1 LSDGRFDEDTF
12 EALLTEDRM
21 PPLISRYWIIKIQA
35 RFMAGDYRA
44 GLIAAESARKWLWS
58 SESFIQSLDYHYYVA
73 LTLTACYETGSADEQ
88 RGWHERLTAHQE
100 QLREWAENY
109 QPTFGDK
116 HALVSAELARIES
129 RPVDAM
135 RLYEEA
141 IRAARENGFVQ
152 NEGLAYEVA
161 ARFYMA
167 LGLETIADAQLRNA
181 RHCYLRWGAD
191 GKVRQLD
198 RLYPHLTA
206 VEGHRPPAGTGSP
219 VQQLDVATV
228 VKASQAVSSE
238 IVFSKLIER
247 LMTIAVENAGA
258 DRGLLILPAD
268 DAYLIQAEA
277 QATDDRVEVALCQTP
292 ISGTTCPESL
302 VRYVIRTHESVIL
315 DDASRPNLFSDDNYL
330 RGRQTKSILCLPLI
344 KQGRLTG
351 LIYLENKLASG
362 AFTADRSAVLELMA
376 AQAAISLENTRLY
389 SDLQEREA
397 KAREA
402 QMALAH
408 ANRVTTMG
416 QLTASI
422 AHEVNQPIAAV
433 VTNAHA
439 ALRFLGG
446 QPANLEEVRQALD
459 RIIRD
464 GNRAGDVIGRIRAL
478 IKKVPARQAE
488 LDINEAILEV
498 IELMRSELLR
508 NGVALQTELANGL
521 PLTRGDRIQVQ
532 QIVLNLIMNAVE
544 AMADVS
550 NGSRDLLISTAGDI
564 SNGVLVTVRDS
575 GPGLTPESL
584 ERLFDPFYTTK
595 PGGMGMGLSICRSII
610 EAHGGRVWAAAT
622 VPRGASFQF
631 TLPAH
636 SSDGVAT

>member
-1 LSDGRFDEDTF
+1 
-12 EALLTEDRM
+12 
-21 PPLISRYWIIKIQA
+21 
-35 RFMAGDYRA
+35 
-44 GLIAAESARKWLWS
+44 
-58 SESFIQSLDYHYYVA
+58 
-73 LTLTACYETGSADEQ
+73 
-88 RGWHERLTAHQE
+88 
-100 QLREWAENY
+100 
-109 QPTFGDK
+109 
-116 HALVSAELARIES
+116 
-129 RPVDAM
+129 
-135 RLYEEA
+135 
-141 IRAARENGFVQ
+141 
-152 NEGLAYEVA
+152 
-161 ARFYMA
+161 
-167 LGLETIADAQLRNA
+167 
-181 RHCYLRWGAD
+181 
-191 GKVRQLD
+191 
-198 RLYPHLTA
+198 
-206 VEGHRPPAGTGSP
+206 
-219 VQQLDVATV
+219 
-228 VKASQAVSSE
+228 
-238 IVFSKLIER
+238 
-247 LMTIAVENAGA
+247 
-258 DRGLLILPAD
+258 
-268 DAYLIQAEA
+268 
-277 QATDDRVEVALCQTP
+277 
-292 ISGTTCPESL
+292 
-302 VRYVIRTHESVIL
+302 VIRTHDSVIL

-330 RGRQTKSILCLPLI
+330 RGRNTKSILCLPLI

-351 LIYLENKLASG
+351 LIYLENRLTSG

-446 QPANLEEVRQALD
+446 QPADLEEVRQALD

-464 GNRAGDVIGRIRAL
+464 GNRAGDVIGRIRDL

-498 IELMRSELLR
+498 IEIMRSELLR

-550 NGSRDLLISTAGDI
+550 NGSRDLLIRTAGDI

-622 VPRGASFQF
+622 APRGASFQF
-631 TLPAH
+631 TLPAAVKA
-636 SSDGVAT
+636 SRPDGPRVPLKEPSLEMRSFPVASVDSRQAGLCDLMARSGTTAPRR

>member
-1 LSDGRFDEDTF
+1 
-12 EALLTEDRM
+12 
-21 PPLISRYWIIKIQA
+21 
-35 RFMAGDYRA
+35 
-44 GLIAAESARKWLWS
+44 
-58 SESFIQSLDYHYYVA
+58 
-73 LTLTACYETGSADEQ
+73 
-88 RGWHERLTAHQE
+88 
-100 QLREWAENY
+100 
-109 QPTFGDK
+109 
-116 HALVSAELARIES
+116 
-129 RPVDAM
+129 M

-141 IRAARENGFVQ
+141 IRVARENGFVQ

-167 LGLETIADAQLRNA
+167 RGLETIADAYLRNA
-181 RHCYLRWGAD
+181 RDCYLRWGAD

-206 VEGHRPPAGTGSP
+206 VEGHRLPAGIGSP
-219 VQQLDVATV
+219 VQQLDLATV

-238 IVFSKLIER
+238 IVLPRLIER
-247 LMTIAVENAGA
+247 LMTIALENAGA
-258 DRGLLILPAD
+258 DRGLLILPTD
-268 DAYLIQAEA
+268 DAHLIQAEA
-277 QATDDRVEVALCQTP
+277 QATGDRVDVVLCQTP
-292 ISGTTCPESL
+292 ISGATCPESL
-302 VRYVIRTHESVIL
+302 VRYVIRTHDSVIL

-330 RGRQTKSILCLPLI
+330 RGRNTKSILCLPLI

-351 LIYLENKLASG
+351 LIYLENRLTSG

-446 QPANLEEVRQALD
+446 QPADLEEVRQALD

-464 GNRAGDVIGRIRAL
+464 GNRAGDVIGRIRDL

-498 IELMRSELLR
+498 IEIMRSELLR

-521 PLTRGDRIQVQ
+521 PLTRGDRVQVQ

-550 NGSRDLLISTAGDI
+550 NGSRDLLIRTAGDI

-622 VPRGASFQF
+622 APRGASFQF
-631 TLPAH
+631 TLPAR

>member
-1 LSDGRFDEDTF
+1 
-12 EALLTEDRM
+12 
-21 PPLISRYWIIKIQA
+21 
-35 RFMAGDYRA
+35 
-44 GLIAAESARKWLWS
+44 
-58 SESFIQSLDYHYYVA
+58 
-73 LTLTACYETGSADEQ
+73 
-88 RGWHERLTAHQE
+88 
-100 QLREWAENY
+100 
-109 QPTFGDK
+109 
-116 HALVSAELARIES
+116 
-129 RPVDAM
+129 
-135 RLYEEA
+135 
-141 IRAARENGFVQ
+141 
-152 NEGLAYEVA
+152 
-161 ARFYMA
+161 
-167 LGLETIADAQLRNA
+167 
-181 RHCYLRWGAD
+181 
-191 GKVRQLD
+191 
-198 RLYPHLTA
+198 
-206 VEGHRPPAGTGSP
+206 
-219 VQQLDVATV
+219 
-228 VKASQAVSSE
+228 
-238 IVFSKLIER
+238 
-247 LMTIAVENAGA
+247 
-258 DRGLLILPAD
+258 
-268 DAYLIQAEA
+268 
-277 QATDDRVEVALCQTP
+277 
-292 ISGTTCPESL
+292 
-302 VRYVIRTHESVIL
+302 
-315 DDASRPNLFSDDNYL
+315 
-330 RGRQTKSILCLPLI
+330 
-344 KQGRLTG
+344 
-351 LIYLENKLASG
+351 
-362 AFTADRSAVLELMA
+362 MA

-433 VTNAHA
+433 VTNAQA

-446 QPANLEEVRQALD
+446 HPADLEEVRQALD
-459 RIIRD
+459 AIIRD
-464 GNRAGDVIGRIRAL
+464 GNRAGGVIGRIRDL

-488 LDINEAILEV
+488 LDINEAVLEV
-498 IELMRSELLR
+498 IEMMRSELLR

-532 QIVLNLIMNAVE
+532 QIVLNLIMNAIE

-622 VPRGASFQF
+622 VPRGASLQF

-636 SSDGVAT
+636 GSDGVAT